1 MILKWSK
8 QNLIKDLEHV
18 RDGDNEFIDDQEEKL
33 AIMN

>member
-1 MILKWSK
+1 MVK

-18 RDGDNEFIDDQEEKL
+18 RDGTDEFIDEEEKL